1 MVSIKHTRKV
11 NFFSQHYLVRDSD
24 VDHFNKNDS
33 QFLFIFGYRWEDLEE
48 YVFINGYKIVN
59 DMIEGQL

>member
-24 VDHFNKNDS
+24 VDHYKDGFD
-33 QFLFIFGYRWEDLEE
+33 QFLFIFDYGWDDLDQ
-48 YVFINGYKIVN
+48 YVFINGYKIVHN
-59 DMIEGQL
+59 MIEGQF